1 MSKQSLARL
10 CARIKIN
17 AGKGHR
23 DTADAKRSETNL
35 EKLARQQAKALADAE
50 RHYIACGRDL
60 IALREQLVQQTG
72 NEKRVDFR
80 RYVKAH
86 CGMDHTTAYGYIRMA
101 ERKRS
106 LADQRADNRA
116 RKTLSRRRNREA
128 GVTGE
133 GHARN
138 NNVPRYSVANGRSEL
153 DNMGAWLV
161 SAITPKIKER
171 LGGAVARAV
180 RQRNFSEQSRDVLI
194 FNMKELQNE
203 LIEYILALQAVR
215 LRPNLQ
221 VVA

>member
-10 CARIKIN
+10 CARIKVN
-17 AGKGHR
+17 AGKGDR
-23 DTADAKRSETNL
+23 ATADAKRSETNL
-35 EKLARQQAKALADAE
+35 ETLARQQAKALTVAE
-50 RHYIACGRDL
+50 QHYIVCGRDL
-60 IALREQLVQQTG
+60 IALREQLAQQTG
-72 NEKRVDFR
+72 NEKRVDFK

-86 CGMDHTTAYGYIRMA
+86 CGMDHTTAYRYIRMA
-101 ERKRS
+101 ENKRS
-106 LADQRADNRA
+106 LAQHRANQRVHKAASRDRGRTRA
-116 RKTLSRRRNREA
+116 
-128 GVTGE
+128 GQP
-133 GHARN
+133 RN
-138 NNVPRYSVANGRSEL
+138 NNVPRYSAANGRSEL

-161 SAITPKIKER
+161 SAITPKVKER